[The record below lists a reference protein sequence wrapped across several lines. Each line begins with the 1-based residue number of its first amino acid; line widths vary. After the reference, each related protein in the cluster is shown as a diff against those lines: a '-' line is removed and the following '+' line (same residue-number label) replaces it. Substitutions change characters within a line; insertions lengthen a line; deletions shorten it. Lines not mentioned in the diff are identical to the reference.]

1 MRGGDNDGCHA
12 QGRGHRCGTALEN
25 GDFEKES
32 VRVVDGGAPAQGW
45 ALAASR
51 DIGLLTRGWGVT
63 RGTSLISIMSVGE
76 CSLEIYDDVVQGI
89 ERRTL

>member
-1 MRGGDNDGCHA
+1 MPRPGE
-12 QGRGHRCGTALEN
+12 GHRCGTALEN

-51 DIGLLTRGWGVT
+51 DIGLLTCGRGDTWDIVDYDNE
-63 RGTSLISIMSVGE
+63 RG
-76 CSLEIYDDVVQGI
+76 
-89 ERRTL
+89 